1 MKHLFLSELE
11 LKDYI
16 PIFIELKDFNE
27 EGHLDLEKLLLKKL
41 NQFHNTFQE
50 EYLDY
55 ALQSGCFLFLLDG
68 YDELYSE
75 NQKEFFKK
83 LMIFVTNILKTII
96 SFLPDLIANRNSLN
110 FNVSQF

>member
-1 MKHLFLSELE
+1 MKHLFLSELKLE
-11 LKDYI
+11 DYI
-16 PIFIELKDFNE
+16 PIFYWIKRFQRRGAFRPWEITV
-27 EGHLDLEKLLLKKL
+27 KKL

-75 NQKEFFKK
+75 KPKRIFQKC
-83 LMIFVTNILKTII
+83 
-96 SFLPDLIANRNSLN
+96 
-110 FNVSQF
+110 